1 METEQGS
8 SVPESAQMIVSVQE
22 SSLAESGCPIAR
34 SHAKQLLQHAEKF
47 ERVVFDFCDVEEIGP
62 VFADEIFRVF
72 ALQYPE
78 IELVPVNANL
88 QVGKMI
94 ARAKHHLE
102 TYLRDS

>member
-1 METEQGS
+1 METEQRS

-22 SSLAESGCPIAR
+22 SSLTEGGWPIAR

-62 VFADEIFRVF
+62 AFADELFRVF
-72 ALQYPE
+72 ALQHPE
-78 IELVPVNANL
+78 IELVPVNVNL

-94 ARAKHHLE
+94 ARARRYLK